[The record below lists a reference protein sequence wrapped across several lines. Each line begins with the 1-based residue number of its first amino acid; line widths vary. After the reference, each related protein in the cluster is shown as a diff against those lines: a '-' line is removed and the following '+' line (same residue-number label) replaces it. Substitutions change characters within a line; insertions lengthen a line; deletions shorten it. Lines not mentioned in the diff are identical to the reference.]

1 MQDLLDT
8 TPEKKSVRNELKRLG
23 AGEMISFYQSLIE
36 RAAEESTLIDAL
48 ESDGDPPFKA
58 VLKELNNLLRS
69 IKRSKLS
76 GTKIAARIEN
86 LSKKA
91 STFVKIS
98 LSGVLDKEINLQT
111 EDFSNPANRKA
122 LEKAVGRARGWVRDK
137 PGTKRHRALEKFAH
151 EVAWVYRDLT
161 KKDPGVGGNP
171 YGKDYQTP
179 FERLWVACLR
189 MLEPK
194 ATTLQAREIY
204 RIAAG
209 RR

>member
-1 MQDLLDT
+1 
-8 TPEKKSVRNELKRLG
+8 
-23 AGEMISFYQSLIE
+23 MISFYQSMIE
-36 RAAEESTLIDAL
+36 RAAEESTLIDAP
-48 ESDGDPPFKA
+48 ESDGDSPFKA

-76 GTKIAARIEN
+76 GTKITARIES
-86 LSKKA
+86 LSKEA
-91 STFVKIS
+91 STFAEIS
-98 LSGVLDKEINLQT
+98 LSGVLDKVINLQT
-111 EDFSNPANRKA
+111 ENFSNPTNRKA

-151 EVAWVYRDLT
+151 EVSWVYRALT
-161 KKDPGVGGNP
+161 KKGPGVGGE
-171 YGKDYQTP
+171 DYQTP

-189 MLEPK
+189 MLEPN

>member
-1 MQDLLDT
+1 
-8 TPEKKSVRNELKRLG
+8 
-23 AGEMISFYQSLIE
+23 MISFYQSMIE
-36 RAAEESTLIDAL
+36 RAAEESTLIDAP
-48 ESDGDPPFKA
+48 ESDGDSPFK
-58 VLKELNNLLRS
+58 ES
-69 IKRSKLS
+69 
-76 GTKIAARIEN
+76 
-86 LSKKA
+86 LSKEA